1 MNAALLASY
10 GRTTWTFPG
19 ESATVG
25 KCRSLA
31 RRLAVDEDQAEA
43 AALCVSELVTNALV
57 HSRSGLP
64 GGRVTVAISVCSGQD
79 RLRISVRDDGPRAVR
94 PARSGPGTTGLAESG
109 RGLRIVA
116 AVAADWGISQPADDQ
131 GIAWCVIPAAVRP

>member
-1 MNAALLASY
+1 MAPD

-19 ESATVG
+19 EPATVG
-25 KCRSLA
+25 KCRKLA
-31 RRLAVDEDQAEA
+31 RRQAIDEAQAEA
-43 AALCVSELVTNALV
+43 AALCVSELVTNALL

-64 GGRVTVAISVCSGQD
+64 GGRVTISISACPGQD
-79 RLRISVRDDGPRAVR
+79 GLRISVHDDGLRAMCPVR
-94 PARSGPGTTGLAESG
+94 GGHGTIGPAESG
-109 RGLRIVA
+109 YGLSIVA